1 MPTQPLTEEYEPIS
15 GRAKVAFALL
25 FCLNLA
31 NFIDRWSLSSFL
43 PLISRELAL
52 TDAQAGSLGS
62 LFLVSLMMASFL
74 LGHRL
79 DPLPRWKTLGVTCI
93 LWSCVA
99 GMGAFSPNFAFL
111 GSTRLMLGAA
121 EAIYSAIA
129 PILVADLFPS
139 RVRTR
144 MMAAYALAVPL
155 GSALGFGLGGV
166 LADGYGWRVGLMITG
181 FGSAP
186 LGVLALFMREGE
198 HPEGARPAGHAM
210 RFAQAIK
217 ELLKDERYRW
227 ILLGS
232 AGTTAALGAL
242 GMFLPT
248 DLQRRFL
255 LSEGQAGIVS
265 GALLGLTAIVG
276 TMGGG
281 FFVEKREKTRPW
293 LRYDVTAISL
303 AIGTALGAGY
313 FFSSDLVVALG
324 FLALSIVFIFVHV
337 GPVQRAIIEQS
348 PSHLRAW
355 GFAFNVFLAHAIGD
369 VWSQPVTGWL
379 SDLGVAAGLSPASAM
394 RDALAMVAMPSFA
407 LAAIAFW
414 RGGRVERREASLQS

>member
-1 MPTQPLTEEYEPIS
+1 MNEPDEHSEPIAA
-15 GRAKVAFALL
+15 RAKAAFALL

-62 LFLVSLMMASFL
+62 FFLVSLMLASFL

-93 LWSCVA
+93 LWSLVA

-111 GSTRLMLGAA
+111 GTTRLLLGAA
-121 EAIYSAIA
+121 EAVYAAIA
-129 PILVADLFPS
+129 PVLVADLFPA

-166 LADGYGWRVGLMITG
+166 LADGFGWRVGLMITG

-186 LGVLALFMREGE
+186 LGVLALFMKQGE
-198 HPEGARPAGHAM
+198 QSAEERGTGPGLPLM
-210 RFAQAIK
+210 KAIK

-227 ILLGS
+227 ILVGS

-248 DLQRRFL
+248 DLQRRFE
-255 LSEGQAGIVS
+255 LSEGQAGLTS

-281 FFVEKREKTRPW
+281 LFVEKREKLRPW
-293 LRYDVTAISL
+293 LRYDVTAVSL
-303 AIGTALGAGY
+303 LIGTVLGAGY
-313 FFSSDLVVALG
+313 FFGPNLTVALC
-324 FLALSIVFIFVHV
+324 FLALSIIFVFVHV
-337 GPVQRAIIEQS
+337 GPVQRAIVEQS
-348 PSHLRAW
+348 PAHLRAW
-355 GFAFNVFLAHAIGD
+355 GFAFNVFAAHAIGD

-379 SDLGVAAGLSPASAM
+379 SDLGVAAGLTPAAAM
-394 RDALAMVAMPSFA
+394 RDALAMVAMPAFA
-407 LAAIAFW
+407 LAAVAFW
-414 RGGRVERREASLQS
+414 RGGKVERRVAAEVP